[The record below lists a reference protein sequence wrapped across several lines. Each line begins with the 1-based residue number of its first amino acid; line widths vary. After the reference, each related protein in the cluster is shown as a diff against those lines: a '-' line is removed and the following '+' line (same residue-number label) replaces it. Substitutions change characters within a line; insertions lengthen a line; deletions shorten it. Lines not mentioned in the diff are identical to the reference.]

1 MSPSVSYDF
10 LAPRK
15 IVFGWGRRTE
25 IGQHCQAL
33 GRRAF
38 LVNGSPALE
47 TALEG
52 IAASLRTAGL
62 ETVRLPDQTR
72 EPLVEDVDAA
82 VRLMTTG
89 HQAKPGDF
97 VLALGGGSAID
108 LAKAVAGLSAQ
119 PDPGT
124 VVDYLEGVGK
134 GRKLTVPTFPVV
146 AMPTTAGTGA
156 EATRNTVISSK
167 SPSYKKSLR
176 ADGMMPA
183 LVLVDPELAV
193 GLPKTVTAYSGMDA
207 ITQLI
212 ESYISCRAT
221 AATRRLSAA
230 GLVAGW
236 PALKAAYDD
245 GTNRAA
251 REAMADAALLSGMAL
266 ANSGLGIAHGIA
278 AAMGVL
284 HGIPH
289 GLACATLLP
298 LALRAN
304 AASARKDLAFLARS
318 IGVAPSG
325 SSDQPDESDVTK
337 LEDAVRTLCRHLEI
351 PERLSDLGIRS
362 TDLPALVEGSHG
374 NSRSG
379 NPHPITDSEVQS
391 LLEQWL

>member
-1 MSPSVSYDF
+1 MTSGIHYDF

-15 IVFGWGRRTE
+15 IIFGWGRRVE

-38 LVNGSPALE
+38 LVCGAPALE
-47 TALEG
+47 PVLEAV
-52 IAASLRTAGL
+52 AASLQSAGL
-62 ETVRLPDQTR
+62 ATVRLPAQTR
-72 EPLVEDVDAA
+72 EPLVEDVDAS
-82 VRLMTTG
+82 VRLMSAV
-89 HQAKPGDF
+89 HQAQQGDF

-108 LAKAVAGLSAQ
+108 LAKAVAGLAVQ
-119 PDPGT
+119 PDPGS

-134 GRKLTVPTFPVV
+134 GRKLTAPTLPVV

-245 GTNRAA
+245 GTDRQA

-304 AASARKDLAFLARS
+304 AESARQDLAALAKA
-318 IGVAPSG
+318 IGLAAAG
-325 SSDQPDESDVTK
+325 EPDESAVAH
-337 LEDAVRTLCRHLEI
+337 LEAGVRALCRHLEI
-351 PERLSDLGIRS
+351 PERLSDLGIRPA
-362 TDLPALVEGSHG
+362 DLPALVAGSHG

-379 NPHPITDSEVQS
+379 NPHPITDSEVQR
-391 LLEQWL
+391 LLEQWS